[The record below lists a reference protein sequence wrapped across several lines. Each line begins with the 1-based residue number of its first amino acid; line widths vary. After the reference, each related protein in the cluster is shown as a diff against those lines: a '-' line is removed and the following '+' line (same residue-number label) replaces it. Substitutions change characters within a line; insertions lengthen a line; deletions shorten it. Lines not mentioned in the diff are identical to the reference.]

1 MRGNLP
7 PVLRPK
13 TTAALAWILA
23 IAGCTSAGPT
33 AEPTPTLEPSATL
46 TPTTTPTPTGTATVS
61 PTLTDTP
68 PPSATPTASD
78 TPTPTDT
85 PTVTATPSPEPV
97 TATALENANCRAGP
111 DPAYLYVAS
120 FSQGENASVDGRNS
134 AKTWLWIQIEG
145 YPFHC
150 WVVASAASLSGDLNQ
165 VPRASV
171 DPPSNPSVPAASG
184 VGATRNA
191 STVSITWS
199 PAPPS
204 VDLHYL
210 IRADVCN
217 GQYVVT
223 VVQATT
229 STSFSVQDK
238 QGCSSSS
245 SAKLFVVNK
254 LGYSAPVSIP
264 WP

>member
-1 MRGNLP
+1 MSESP
-7 PVLRPK
+7 TSFLRRK
-13 TTAALAWILA
+13 TAAALAIALA
-23 IAGCTSAGPT
+23 LSGCTSAGTTAQPT
-33 AEPTPTLEPSATL
+33 STIKPSATQ
-46 TPTTTPTPTGTATVS
+46 TPTTTPTPTATATVS
-61 PTLTDTP
+61 PTPTDTP
-68 PPSATPTASD
+68 LPSSTATASD
-78 TPTPTDT
+78 TPTPTGT
-85 PTVTATPSPEPV
+85 STVTLTPAPEPV

-111 DPAYLYVAS
+111 DPAYLYVVS
-120 FSQGENASVDGRNS
+120 FLEGETASVDGRNS

-150 WVVASAASLSGDLNQ
+150 WVVASAASLAGDLNQ

-171 DPPSNPSVPAASG
+171 DPPSNPSVPSASG
-184 VGATRNA
+184 VGASRNA
-191 STVSITWS
+191 STVTITWS

-217 GQYVVT
+217 GQYVIT
-223 VVQATT
+223 VVHTT
-229 STSFSVQDK
+229 TGTSFSVQDK
-238 QGCSSSS
+238 QGCSSSAS
-245 SAKLFVVNK
+245 GKLFVVNK